1 MFETLVDRV
10 RGAALDE
17 PTRDAVVFLRSQG
30 REQVAEPLTYGDLDV
45 AARRIAAGLLARWQP
60 GSRMLLLHPSSV
72 GFVTAFV
79 GCHYAGMVPVPAP
92 APTNQNRQG
101 ARTSAIAADASV
113 AAVLCESSQVELV
126 AEFADGVPVIASDVI
141 EADPE
146 TWRPPAL
153 AADSVAILQYTSGS
167 TSDPKGVVVT
177 HGSLMDNLKLITESF
192 GVDRDTRSCSWLPLY
207 HDMGLVG
214 MLLTPLYLNSTVI
227 MLSPTDFLRR
237 PHMWLS
243 TVQRHGVSFITA
255 PNFAYDLCT
264 RTVTDEQLSTMD
276 LSGVGYALNGA
287 EPLHAATL
295 DRFADRFAAAGFR
308 RQALKPCYG
317 MAETTLFVSC
327 TPADRG
333 PVVTA
338 VDPAALERHDFV
350 PTEGGR
356 DLVSSGRVRGF
367 DVRIVDPRTRVERTG
382 GGIGEI
388 WVRGD
393 SVAAGYWNRPEETDR
408 TFRAVTATG
417 EGPFLRTG
425 DLGVLHEG
433 ELYVTGR
440 IKDMLII
447 RGRNLYPQ
455 DIERDVAGMHE
466 AFQGLNGSVCSV
478 PAEQE
483 EIVVMQELRPRGKA
497 ELDLAGLARDVR
509 GRLAEQLGV
518 RVSNLVFLRPG
529 QVLRTSSGKIR
540 RAHMRDLF
548 MTGGLTPVYEELDGE
563 TSRRYRVG
571 AP

>member
-1 MFETLVDRV
+1 M
-10 RGAALDE
+10 
-17 PTRDAVVFLRSQG
+17 RSQG
-30 REQVAEPLTYGDLDV
+30 KEQVGEPLTYGALDL

-60 GSRMLLLHPSSV
+60 GSRVLLLHPS
-72 GFVTAFV
+72 GTAFVTAFV

-101 ARTSAIAADASV
+101 ARTATIAADAGV
-113 AAVLCESSQVELV
+113 AAVLCESSQVDLV
-126 AEFADGVPVIASDVI
+126 TAFVDESGLDEVAIIASDELEGDA
-141 EADPE
+141 EAWTPPE
-146 TWRPPAL
+146 L
-153 AADSVAILQYTSGS
+153 AADTVAILQYTSGS

-177 HGSLMDNLKLITESF
+177 HGSLMHNLALIADAF
-192 GVDRDTRSCSWLPLY
+192 GVDQDTRSCSWLPLY

-214 MLLTPLYLNSTVI
+214 MLLTPLYLNATVI

-243 TVQRHGVSFITA
+243 MVQRHGVSFITA

-264 RTVTDEQLSTMD
+264 RTVTDDQLSTMD
-276 LSGVGYALNGA
+276 LSGVRYALNGS

-295 DRFADRFAAAGFR
+295 DRFADRFGAAGFPR
-308 RQALKPCYG
+308 PALKPCYG
-317 MAETTLFVSC
+317 MAEATLFISC
-327 TPADRG
+327 TPTDRG
-333 PVVTA
+333 PAVTA
-338 VDPAALERHDFV
+338 VDATALERHEFV
-350 PTEGGR
+350 PAEGGR
-356 DLVSSGRVRGF
+356 DLVSSGRVREL
-367 DVRIVDPRTRVERTG
+367 DVRIVDPDTRLELTG
-382 GGIGEI
+382 GRIGEI
-388 WVRGD
+388 WVRGG
-393 SVAAGYWNRPEETDR
+393 SVAAGYWNRPADTDR
-408 TFRAVTATG
+408 TFRAVTAGG

-455 DIERDVAGMHE
+455 DIERDVAGMHD

-518 RVSNLVFLRPG
+518 RVSNMVFLRPG
-529 QVLRTSSGKIR
+529 QVLRTSSGKVR
-540 RAHMRDLF
+540 RANMRDLF
-548 MTGGLTPVYEELDGE
+548 MTGGLTPIYEELDAA
-563 TSRRYRVG
+563 TARLYRVG
-571 AP
+571 AR